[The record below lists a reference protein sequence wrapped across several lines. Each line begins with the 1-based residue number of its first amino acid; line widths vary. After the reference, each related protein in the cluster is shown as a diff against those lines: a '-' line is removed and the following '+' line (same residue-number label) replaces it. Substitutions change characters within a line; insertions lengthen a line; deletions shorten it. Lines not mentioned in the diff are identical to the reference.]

1 LKTVSLTVEA
11 DMEPWKTDKWFTS
24 PWCYLPE
31 VRKHDTFPPTIKI
44 HDVTLRDGEQQ
55 TAVVFR
61 REEKVAIA
69 RQLDSLGVHRLEAG
83 MPAVSEQDKAAI
95 QDIAALGLKAE
106 VFAFSR
112 CIPEEIKVVKACG
125 CSGVVVEIPASDHM
139 IKNAYGWTVDR
150 AMKAS
155 IDTTLAAKEAG
166 LYTVFFT
173 IDATRTE
180 VNRFLD
186 IVDQVATEGHMD
198 ALTMADTVGGCTP
211 EAVSHV
217 VKQVINRLKKPVEIH
232 CHQDFGLGVA
242 NTIAALQAGSSVA
255 HTTVTGL
262 GERAGNVPM
271 EDVVMS
277 LLCLYGIDLGIH
289 TEKFCEVSR
298 FVLDL
303 ARVSVPPNRPIV
315 GEKLYEVESG
325 IIAGW
330 IRMARKEHPLEYVPF
345 APELVG
351 QKPVSIVLGKNSGPP
366 SMEEWCEK
374 LGVTATEEERM
385 AMLKQVKAKSFEK
398 KDLLTADEFREVVE
412 RVLQKASV

>member
-1 LKTVSLTVEA
+1 
-11 DMEPWKTDKWFTS
+11 MEPWKTDKWYVS

-31 VRKHDTFPPTIKI
+31 VRQNDRFAPKIKI

-69 RQLDSLGVHRLEAG
+69 KQLDALGVHRIEAG

-95 QDIAALGLKAE
+95 SDIAALGLKSE
-106 VFAFSR
+106 VLAFAR

-125 CSGVVVEIPASDHM
+125 CKGVVVEIPASDHM

-150 AMKAS
+150 AMKSS

-173 IDATRTE
+173 IDATRTDL
-180 VNRFLD
+180 NRFLD

-198 ALTMADTVGGCTP
+198 ALTMADTVGGCSP
-211 EAVSHV
+211 EAISYAVT
-217 VKQVINRLKKPVEIH
+217 KVIDRLKKPVEIH
-232 CHQDFGLGVA
+232 GHQDFGLGVA
-242 NTIAALQAGSSVA
+242 NTIAALAAGASVA

-298 FVLDL
+298 FVMDL
-303 ARVSVPPNRPIV
+303 ARVTQAPNRPIV

-330 IRMARKEHPLEYVPF
+330 IRMARKDNPLEFVPF
-345 APELVG
+345 AADLVG
-351 QKPVSIVLGKNSGPP
+351 QKPVNIVLGKNSGPP

-374 LGVTATEEERM
+374 LGVRATDEERM

-398 KDLLTADEFREVVE
+398 KDLLTADEFKAIVE

>member
-1 LKTVSLTVEA
+1 
-11 DMEPWKTDKWFTS
+11 MEPWKTDKWYVS

-31 VRKHDTFPPTIKI
+31 VRKDDHFAPKIKI

-69 RQLDSLGVHRLEAG
+69 KQLDALGVHRIEAG
-83 MPAVSEQDKAAI
+83 MPAVSEQDKGAI
-95 QDIAALGLKAE
+95 SDIAALGLKAE
-106 VFAFSR
+106 VLAFAR

-125 CSGVVVEIPASDHM
+125 CKGVVVEIPASDHM

-150 AMKAS
+150 AMKSS

-180 VNRFLD
+180 LNRFLD

-211 EAVSHV
+211 EAISYAVT
-217 VKQVINRLKKPVEIH
+217 KVIDRLKKPVEIH
-232 CHQDFGLGVA
+232 GHQDFGLGVA
-242 NTIAALQAGSSVA
+242 NTIAGLKAGASVA

-271 EDVVMS
+271 EDVVLS
-277 LLCLYGIDLGIH
+277 LLALYGIDLGIR

-298 FVLDL
+298 FVMDL
-303 ARVSVPPNRPIV
+303 ARVTQPPNRPIV

-330 IRMARKEHPLEYVPF
+330 IRMARKDNPLEFVPF
-345 APELVG
+345 SADLVG
-351 QKPVSIVLGKNSGPP
+351 QTPVHIVLGKNSGPP

-398 KDLLTADEFREVVE
+398 KDLLTAEEFKTIVE
-412 RVLQKASV
+412 RVLQKTPV

>member
-1 LKTVSLTVEA
+1 MQS
-11 DMEPWKTDKWFTS
+11 PWKTDKWFVS

-31 VRKHDTFPPTIKI
+31 ARQHDTFPPAIKI

-69 RQLDSLGVHRLEAG
+69 RQLDALGVHRVEAG
-83 MPAVSEQDKAAI
+83 MPAVSDQDKGAI
-95 QDIAALGLKAE
+95 ADIAALGLKSE
-106 VFAFSR
+106 VFAFAR
-112 CIPEEIKVVKACG
+112 CIPDEIKVVKACG
-125 CSGVVVEIPASDHM
+125 VSGVVIEIPASDHM
-139 IKNAYGWTVDR
+139 IKNAYGWSVDR

-155 IDTTLAAKEAG
+155 IDTTLAAKDAG

-180 VNRFLD
+180 LNRFLD
-186 IVDQVATEGHMD
+186 IVEQVATEGHMD

-211 EAVSHV
+211 QAINYAV
-217 VKQVINRLKKPVEIH
+217 KKVIDRLKKPVEIH
-232 CHQDFGLGVA
+232 CHQDFGLGVS
-242 NTIAALQAGSSVA
+242 NTIAALAAGASVA

-277 LLCLYGIDLGIH
+277 LLCLYGLDLGIH
-289 TEKFCEVSR
+289 TEKLCEVSR

-303 ARVSVPPNRPIV
+303 AKVSVPPNRPIV
-315 GEKLYEVESG
+315 GDKLYEVESG

-330 IRMARKEHPLEYVPF
+330 VRLARKEHPLEYVPF
-345 APELVG
+345 AADLVG

-366 SMEEWCEK
+366 SIEEWCEK
-374 LGVTATEEERM
+374 LGVTATDEEKV
-385 AMLKQVKAKSFEK
+385 AMLKQVKAKSFQK
-398 KDLLTADEFREVVE
+398 KDLLTADEFKEIVE
-412 RVLQKASV
+412 RIVVKAPV

>member
-1 LKTVSLTVEA
+1 
-11 DMEPWKTDKWFTS
+11 MQQPWKTDKWFVS

-31 VRKHDTFPPTIKI
+31 VKKNFNFASKIKL

-69 RQLDSLGVHRLEAG
+69 KQLDALGVHRIEAG
-83 MPAVSEQDKAAI
+83 MPAVSEQDRAAI
-95 QDIAALGLKAE
+95 QDIANLGLKSE
-106 VFAFSR
+106 IFAFGR

-125 CSGVVVEIPASDHM
+125 CKGVVIEIPASDHL
-139 IKNAYGWTVDR
+139 IEHAYGWTFDR

-173 IDATRTE
+173 IDSTRTE
-180 VNRFLD
+180 VERLLD
-186 IVDQVATEGHMD
+186 IVERVATEGHMD
-198 ALTMADTVGGCTP
+198 AFTLADTFGVTTP
-211 EAVSHV
+211 ESIYHV
-217 VKQVINRLKKPVEIH
+217 VKKVIERLKKPVEIH

-242 NTIAALQAGSSVA
+242 NTIYALAAGASVA

-277 LLCLYGIDLGIH
+277 LLCLYGIDLGIR
-289 TEKFCEVSR
+289 TEKLCEVSR
-298 FVLDL
+298 FVLER
-303 ARVSVPPNRPIV
+303 AKVTIPPNRPIV
-315 GEKLYEVESG
+315 GDKLYEVESG

-330 IRMARKEHPLEYVPF
+330 VRLAREKYPLEYVPF
-345 APELVG
+345 APDLVG

-366 SMEEWCEK
+366 SMLEWCEK

-385 AMLKQVKAKSFEK
+385 TMLQMVKAKSFEK
-398 KDLLTADEFREVVE
+398 KDLLTENEFKAIVE
-412 RVLQKASV
+412 QVLQKAVAHR